1 MSSTEAKELQLRLKK
16 HINDKKKKKTHHEW
30 TQFFLLILVNNQNE
44 PESNREVFF
53 ERMVT
58 KS

>member
-1 MSSTEAKELQLRLKK
+1 MSSTEVKGLQLRLKK
-16 HINDKKKKKTHHEW
+16 HIKDKKKTHHEW

>member
-16 HINDKKKKKTHHEW
+16 HINDKKKKTHHEW

>member
-16 HINDKKKKKTHHEW
+16 HINDKKKKTHHEW

-44 PESNREVFF
+44 PESNRGIL
-53 ERMVT
+53 
-58 KS
+58 

>member
-1 MSSTEAKELQLRLKK
+1 MSSTEVKELQLRLKK
-16 HINDKKKKKTHHEW
+16 HINDNKKTHHEW